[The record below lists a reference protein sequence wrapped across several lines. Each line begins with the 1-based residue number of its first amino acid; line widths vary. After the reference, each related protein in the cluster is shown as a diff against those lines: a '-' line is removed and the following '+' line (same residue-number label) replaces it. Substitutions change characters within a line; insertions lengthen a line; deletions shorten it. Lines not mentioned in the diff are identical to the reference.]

1 MRIYVIEIRYYNIF
15 RHLRPEMKLLNYI
28 GITETNSEHEVLNL
42 AYELAKKVKHLNC
55 DAQKVINIY
64 FNYCSQI
71 HSAGWLFHE
80 YRNTAQLFQRTRS
93 TRPDFTNI
101 HKSVA

>member
-1 MRIYVIEIRYYNIF
+1 MRAYVIEIRYLHIF
-15 RHLRPEMKLLNYI
+15 RDMRPAMKLINYI
-28 GITETNSEHEVLNL
+28 GISEIDSDPEVLNR
-42 AYELAKKVKHLNC
+42 AHQLAKKVNHLNC
-55 DAQKVINIY
+55 DTQMVINIY

-101 HKSVA
+101 HKSVV